1 MRGAGTLIAAA
12 ILLSGCGSMRYTW
25 IVNRGDSRTALAARQ
40 RYSIRKFLVSCC
52 KNCQH
57 DAMSGYAKEGRAN
70 ADVPSREWVDL
81 LYELYPNVFSSDGVP
96 ISISAEEKYDEGR
109 LDDRS
114 MARRVMGKI
123 GFVTL
128 VPIIPAEM
136 CLYYNW
142 KIAILVGNCGAVD
155 VAVDMKEETIA
166 SASPLGLLCSYDNQ
180 ANEEFQIVMDC
191 QCACGPVLR
200 KQIEAW
206 GAGIAAEL
214 IAMEMDGRIRVGE
227 KIAPAVVKPQADE
240 KQDERSRFL
249 AEERK
254 KNLDSLLKSG
264 VITEEEYKKELG
276 KGAK

>member
-25 IVNRGDSRTALAARQ
+25 IVNRGDSRTALTARQ

-52 KNCQH
+52 RDCQH
-57 DAMSGYAKEGRAN
+57 DAMSGYAKGGQAN

-114 MARRVMGKI
+114 MTRRVVGKI

-142 KIAILVGNCGAVD
+142 KIAISVGNCGAVD
-155 VAVDMKEETIA
+155 VAVDMKEEKIA

-214 IAMEMDGRIRVGE
+214 IAMENDGRIKVGAGVSSPLE
-227 KIAPAVVKPQADE
+227 NASDDDPAMRA
-240 KQDERSRFL
+240 RILSR
-249 AEERK
+249 EHK
-254 KNLDSLLKSG
+254 KNLDSLLKSA
-264 VITEEEYKKELG
+264 VITEEESKKELG
-276 KGAK
+276 KETK